1 MAQAEVCHAI
11 VFGSRYSLLC
21 RDMDGCMSH
30 PDSGSDPLSGSEP
43 VLGCKTQDWDSL
55 PDFFFFYRTCI
66 CGYGPFL
73 ITESKYHI
81 HLLSPIYLYK
91 TVILHYKS
99 EHGTYM

>member
-55 PDFFFFYRTCI
+55 PDFFFFTELVSV
-66 CGYGPFL
+66 GMAHFL
-73 ITESKYHI
+73 
-81 HLLSPIYLYK
+81 
-91 TVILHYKS
+91 
-99 EHGTYM
+99 